1 MNLIITRAGR
11 FELAEEAADDS
22 VGGDTCG
29 WPDSVLR
36 R

>member
-22 VGGDTCG
+22 VRDTCG